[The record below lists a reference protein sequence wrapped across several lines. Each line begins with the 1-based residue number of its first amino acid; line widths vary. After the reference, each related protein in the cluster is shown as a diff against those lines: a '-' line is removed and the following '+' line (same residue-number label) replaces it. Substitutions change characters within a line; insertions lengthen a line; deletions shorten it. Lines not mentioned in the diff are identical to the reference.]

1 MSHQVSPHVS
11 RAGGTLKHALECF
24 LDIRGGAVRQARDD
38 GPTGK
43 DVGIGCEHDGGHGA
57 SGRQP
62 RNVDATGVDTVI
74 ERHSVDHLPYRES
87 LTLSPLRVAGLK
99 PVEAAVRVV

>member
-24 LDIRGGAVRQARDD
+24 LDIRGGAVRQACDD
-38 GPTGK
+38 GSTGK
-43 DVGIGCEHDGGHGA
+43 DVGVGCEHDRGHGT

-62 RNVDATGVDTVI
+62 GDVYATGVDIVI
-74 ERHSVDHLPYRES
+74 EHHLVLHRS
-87 LTLSPLRVAGLK
+87 DRSRLTLSASRVAGLK
-99 PVEAAVRVV
+99 RVETTV